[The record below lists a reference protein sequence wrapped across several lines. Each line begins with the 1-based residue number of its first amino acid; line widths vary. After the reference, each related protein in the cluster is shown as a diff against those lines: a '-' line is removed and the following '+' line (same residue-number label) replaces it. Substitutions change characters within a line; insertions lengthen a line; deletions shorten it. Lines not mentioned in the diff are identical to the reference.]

1 MIRLL
6 MLLAAILLLF
16 VGFYLL
22 KKQEIFFVLV
32 EKTEKNQKYL
42 QFYGVAYALFG
53 LLGLVVAFFNQ
64 RMLALLFLL
73 LVIIISSAFSITFA
87 KKMSSSK
94 Q

>member
-32 EKTEKNQKYL
+32 EKTEKNQKFL

-53 LLGLVVAFFNQ
+53 LLGLAVAFFNQ